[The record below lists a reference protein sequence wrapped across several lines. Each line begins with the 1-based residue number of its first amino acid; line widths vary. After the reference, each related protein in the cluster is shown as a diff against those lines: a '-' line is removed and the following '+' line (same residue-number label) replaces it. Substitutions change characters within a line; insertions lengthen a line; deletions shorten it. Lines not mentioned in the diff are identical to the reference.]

1 MHVLSTFS
9 SLLIGIQIRRKCK
22 WHDFSGDYL
31 SCNQSFRLAFAANIV
46 IGSGSLLGRFL
57 SLPSH
62 ALYLQNNRMLPPP
75 LSPVQVC
82 IVISYKLILAKI
94 K

>member
-1 MHVLSTFS
+1 MFS
-9 SLLIGIQIRRKCK
+9 SLLTGVQIKIKCK
-22 WHDFSGDYL
+22 LHDFSCDYL
-31 SCNQSFRLAFAANIV
+31 TCNQSFHIAFAANVV
-46 IGSGSLLGRFL
+46 IGSGSLLGRLL
-57 SLPSH
+57 SLPSN

-82 IVISYKLILAKI
+82 IVISYLNSYKCVLTKI